1 MIEPNLDAAGNG
13 PEQSIVDAH
22 SLNPMNVIRLAQA
35 MNAPIKKM
43 LLVGCEPETL
53 GGEEGA
59 MGLSASVQAA
69 VDVAVKQI
77 TSLVGR
83 ILDGTWNKQ
92 SLEGPL
98 TTATRDEEA

>member
-1 MIEPNLDAAGNG
+1 LDAAGNG
-13 PEQSIVDAH
+13 PEQSMVDAH

-59 MGLSASVQAA
+59 MGLSASVEAA

-77 TSLVGR
+77 TSLVAR
-83 ILDGTWNKQ
+83 ILDGPWNKQ
-92 SLEGPL
+92 SLEAL
-98 TTATRDEEA
+98 